1 MTAAVCA
8 SVAAAAA
15 VWLRRPD
22 DWLVVRHRLGAP
34 TDSSAWRTPPASLV
48 AVAGTCVVVV
58 AVPSNPAQVAV
69 ATLLAAALF
78 AVRLHRRA
86 RVRTESAAFR
96 AEVARVVR
104 AAAAELRAGTS
115 PPRALQAATD
125 GESRAWA
132 TVRAAGAGDIV
143 TALHAASSTPGGEN
157 LAEVAAAW
165 QLAEQA
171 GAPLA
176 AILERMAGSIQDE
189 VDLEREVAVEAGP
202 ARATARLMAGLPVFG
217 LGLGLLLGVNPVAVL
232 LGTGLGVACLVP
244 GLALAIG
251 GLAWIERI
259 VTSVDGR

>member
-1 MTAAVCA
+1 MTVVFCA

-22 DWLVVRHRLGAP
+22 DWLVVGHRLGP
-34 TDSSAWRTPPASLV
+34 PVESPGGWTPPTALL
-48 AVAGTCVVVV
+48 AVSGTCVIVV
-58 AVPSNPAQVAV
+58 AVPSTPTQVAV
-69 ATLLAAALF
+69 AALLAAVLF

-86 RVRTESAAFR
+86 RLRAEAAGFR

-104 AAAAELRAGTS
+104 ATAAELRAGTD
-115 PPRALQAATD
+115 PPRALQAAAD
-125 GESRAWA
+125 GESGSWA
-132 TVRAAGAGDIV
+132 TVRAAGAGNLV
-143 TALHAASSTPGGEN
+143 TALHAASSTRGGES